1 MPDIINTIRQLE
13 QEFYCSHGPN
23 HKPSVLTMDYDS
35 WCELMSHE
43 SIRIYYRQS
52 YELKELGPD
61 KFMDLTVGILR
72 SNPTDKPFI
81 KVT

>member
-1 MPDIINTIRQLE
+1 
-13 QEFYCSHGPN
+13 
-23 HKPSVLTMDYDS
+23 MDYDS